1 MSRRLRDRGSSWLC
15 WGAAWALCAGCHTAA
30 PWAAPEPPPTT
41 TRSAQPEL
49 PPLDPDAHDNDGRGP
64 LVTPTLIVEPM
75 DPLGGNGM
83 PGNGKPEKMP
93 MPRESRPLR
102 LPPPNVVEAPAHL
115 IPITLDTVLR
125 LASDQN
131 GQINVARAKV
141 QEAFAAKA
149 LAEKRW
155 LPDLYAGPAY
165 YRHEGG
171 IQDFT
176 GNLIHSSYGGFFG
189 GVEIH
194 GKIDLRDLVYAK
206 VDAERKI
213 WQQHGELAKLTNE
226 NLLDA
231 ANTYIDLLAARA
243 GEAVGVQLE
252 EKYRGLLSYAEKR
265 AKLDKRAEDEAHRVQ
280 TEIYGQQ
287 QINRK
292 LREAAK
298 SATAKLIYLLGLDP
312 NTELAVLDQRLAP
325 LDLVAPNLHPL
336 ALVDQALSS
345 GPGIRELEG
354 LLGVIEEARAKAS
367 GPGRYLPTMEV
378 TVAEGAFGA
387 GPGDSMRWDNRLDIA
402 LQARWNLTDLF
413 TGKER
418 SAIAQTK
425 MAQAQLTYQELR
437 GKLTM
442 GVHEA
447 HEASLS
453 GRDQI
458 RFGEQQVEHAQS
470 AYDQSFLRLKEFAVF
485 KGSLF
490 DVLLAVK
497 SLSAA
502 QFELVRAIRSY
513 DQAQIRLL
521 VVTGMIDPAHRQEH
535 IDGHVPHGGAVQS
548 CPGGICP
555 LPRH

>member
-1 MSRRLRDRGSSWLC
+1 MSRRLRGRWLC
-15 WGAAWALCAGCHTAA
+15 WGVAWALCAGCNTAA
-30 PWAAPEPPPTT
+30 PWAAPAPTI

-49 PPLDPDAHDNDGRGP
+49 PALGQDEPENKAPAAF
-64 LVTPTLIVEPM
+64 VMPTLIVEPM
-75 DPLGGNGM
+75 GP
-83 PGNGKPEKMP
+83 NGKNGRPEKMP
-93 MPRESRPLR
+93 MPRESRPAR
-102 LPPPNVVEAPAHL
+102 LGPPDVVEAPAPL

-125 LASDQN
+125 LASDKN
-131 GQINVARAKV
+131 GQINIARAKV
-141 QEAFAAKA
+141 HEAFAARA
-149 LAEKRW
+149 LADKRW
-155 LPDLYAGPAY
+155 LPDIYAGPAY

-189 GVEIH
+189 GVEIR
-194 GKIDLRDLVYAK
+194 GRMDLRDLVYAK

-213 WQQHGELAKLTNE
+213 WQQHGELAKLTSE

-243 GEAVGVQLE
+243 GEAVGLELE
-252 EKYRGLLSYAEKR
+252 EKYRGLLPFAQKR
-265 AKLDKRAEDEAHRVQ
+265 AKFDKRAEDEEHRVQ
-280 TEIYGQQ
+280 TEIHGQQ

-298 SATAKLIYLLGLDP
+298 SASAKLIYLLGLDP
-312 NTELAVLDQRLAP
+312 NTELAVLDQRLAA
-325 LDLVAPNLHPL
+325 LDLVDPNVHPQ

-345 GPGIRELEG
+345 GPGIREIEG

-387 GPGDSMRWDNRLDIA
+387 GPGDNMRWDNRLDIA

-425 MAQAQLTYQELR
+425 IVQAQLTYQELR
-437 GKLTM
+437 AKLTM
-442 GVHEA
+442 GVYEA
-447 HEASLS
+447 REASLS
-453 GRDQI
+453 GQDQI
-458 RFGEQQVEHAQS
+458 RFGEQQVQHAQS
-470 AYDQSFLRLKEFAVF
+470 AYDQSFLRLKEPVL

-497 SLSAA
+497 SLQAA
-502 QFELVRAIRSY
+502 QFELVRAIRGY

-535 IDGHVPHGGAVQS
+535 IEGYLPQGRPAQS

-555 LPRH
+555 VPRH